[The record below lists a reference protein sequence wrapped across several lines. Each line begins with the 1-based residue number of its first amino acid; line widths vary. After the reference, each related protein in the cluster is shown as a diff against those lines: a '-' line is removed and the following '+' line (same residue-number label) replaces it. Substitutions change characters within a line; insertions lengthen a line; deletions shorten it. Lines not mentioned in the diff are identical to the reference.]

1 MDAPPTPRLLLVDSD
16 LRSARVLRRLLEED
30 GYRVE
35 HAGDGESA
43 IARLSANEPLDA
55 LITDVRMARAG
66 GLQVAAFARTR
77 RPELPVVVTTGYPE
91 RVAALGGLTPAIVIL
106 TKPIDY
112 DLLRAALD
120 AAVPSR

>member
-1 MDAPPTPRLLLVDSD
+1 LLLVDPD

-35 HAGDGESA
+35 HAGDGASA
-43 IARLSANEPLDA
+43 IERLSASEPLDA

-77 RPELPVVVTTGYPE
+77 RPALPVLVTTGYPE
-91 RVAALGGLTPAIVIL
+91 RVAGLDGPAPLVIL

-112 DLLRAALD
+112 ELLRAALEV
-120 AAVPSR
+120 AVSPR